1 MKQFNNTIYFCICL
15 FLLQYGI
22 SYSQLQDKPLE
33 EQLRQIKLIPLS
45 GFFGISATNSVPQ
58 NQFQDYLQKSG
69 FGLSLFGGYYA
80 DPIPFAAGFNADL
93 IFFGGETKRFK
104 YERPGGWGLGEDTVT
119 TSSLIVPIS
128 IFIRIK
134 PIFFNT
140 FMPYLEGFAGYTILN
155 VSADYKPFWGKAD
168 SKNKTSFAFHYGASA
183 GLMIELVDFIDLP
196 SSHRTM
202 CLDVRLRYIKGNE
215 ADYSTAKIN
224 DDTTVDFKDF
234 RSKTDMLL
242 LLLGLTFRF

>member
-1 MKQFNNTIYFCICL
+1 MKKIKGIA
-15 FLLQYGI
+15 LLSILVIFQ
-22 SYSQLQDKPLE
+22 SVFAYSQWQDKPLE
-33 EQLRQIKLIPLS
+33 EQLKRIKEIPLS

-104 YERPGGWGLGEDTVT
+104 YQKPGGWTIGEDTVT
-119 TSSLIVPIS
+119 TSSLIVPLS
-128 IFIRIK
+128 VFVRIK

-155 VSADYKPFWGKAD
+155 VSADYKPYWGKSD

-202 CLDVRLRYIKGNE
+202 CLDVRLKYIKGNE
-215 ADYSTAKIN
+215 ADYATAKIL
-224 DDTTVDFKDF
+224 DDTTVEFRDF

>member
-1 MKQFNNTIYFCICL
+1 M
-15 FLLQYGI
+15 
-22 SYSQLQDKPLE
+22 QDKPLE
-33 EQLRQIKLIPLS
+33 EQLRRIKEIPLS

-58 NQFQDYLQKSG
+58 DQFQNYLNKSG

-104 YERPGGWGLGEDTVT
+104 YQRPGGWGIGEDTVT
-119 TSSLIVPIS
+119 TTSLIVPLS
-128 IFIRIK
+128 VFVRIK

-140 FMPYLEGFAGYTILN
+140 FLPYLEGFAGFTILN
-155 VSADYKPFWGKAD
+155 VSADYKPYWGQSD
-168 SKNKTSFAFHYGASA
+168 SKNRTSFAFHYGASA
-183 GLMIELVDFIDLP
+183 GLMIEMVDFIDLP

-202 CLDVRLRYIKGNE
+202 CLDIRLRYIKGNE
-215 ADYSTAKIN
+215 ADYATAKIK
-224 DDTTVDFKDF
+224 DDTSVEFNDF
-234 RSKTDMLL
+234 RSKTSMLL